1 MKIKALRAR
10 SVRGIPRSWP
20 ELPVGERGLIVY
32 GANGVGKSSIID
44 GFEFGLTQQ
53 STLFQENRL
62 GVSWDAASPHV
73 KDGVSEV
80 TIVLVDG
87 QAEVDVGPGVEDP
100 QLSAEGLQW
109 METAS
114 TSNFVLRRHM

>member
-1 MKIKALRAR
+1 MALSPFAFVR
-10 SVRGIPRSWP
+10 VRG
-20 ELPVGERGLIVY
+20 

-44 GFEFGLTQQ
+44 GFEFGLTRQ

-87 QAEVDVGPGVEDP
+87 QMKIRGYYSSDQVEEMKHLVRDVVS
-100 QLSAEGLQW
+100 LATHEGGAAGAREHIL
-109 METAS
+109 A
-114 TSNFVLRRHM
+114 V